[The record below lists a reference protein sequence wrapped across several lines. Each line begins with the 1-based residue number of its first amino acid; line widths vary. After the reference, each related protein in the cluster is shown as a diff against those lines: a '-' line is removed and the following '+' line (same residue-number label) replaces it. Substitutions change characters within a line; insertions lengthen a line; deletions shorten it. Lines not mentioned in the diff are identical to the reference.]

1 MSLNKV
7 TLSGNL
13 ARDVDL
19 RYAKSNAAVANFT
32 VAVNERERRSDG
44 TYADRANWVDCVMFG
59 KRAEALEPY
68 LRKGVKIAATGRLH
82 QSTWEQ
88 DGSKRSKIE
97 IHVDE
102 IEFMTAQRDRQAPN
116 QATSGTYTED
126 IPF

>member
-13 ARDVDL
+13 ARDADL
-19 RYAKSNAAVANFT
+19 RYTKSSSAVTSFT
-32 VAVNERERRSDG
+32 VAVNERARQSDG
-44 TYADRANWVDCVMFG
+44 TYSDRTNWVDCVMFG
-59 KRAEALEPY
+59 KRGEALAPY
-68 LRKGVKIAATGRLH
+68 LRKGVKVAATGKMH

-88 DGSKRSKIE
+88 DGRQRSKLE

-102 IEFMTAQRDRQAPN
+102 IEFMTSARSKQTHGETQTGAY
-116 QATSGTYTED
+116 AED